1 MIINKTHSTNF
12 RYLTLFEDEAARR
25 QLGKDHA
32 VFDENF
38 ERNGQPW
45 RWGYILDFNRPCK
58 EGMVDGV
65 NQKLVTRI
73 IGYRLPSGDEEL
85 GVTTIAPSGMVP
97 LLSRAALE
105 KMVGASGLKKLEEL
119 RGKEIH
125 EKGDE
130 VVDVK
135 NALGYPQFTLD
146 HDYREGGEF
155 IYSTQPSFIHTWSR

>member
-1 MIINKTHSTNF
+1 
-12 RYLTLFEDEAARR
+12 
-25 QLGKDHA
+25 
-32 VFDENF
+32 
-38 ERNGQPW
+38 
-45 RWGYILDFNRPCK
+45 
-58 EGMVDGV
+58 
-65 NQKLVTRI
+65 
-73 IGYRLPSGDEEL
+73 
-85 GVTTIAPSGMVP
+85 MVP

-105 KMVGASGLKKLEEL
+105 KMIGASGLKKLEEL

-155 IYSTQPSFIHTWSR
+155 IRHSHHLYTPGQDDGDSVGTRYADWHHHGELRCFHVSLGYDPDYSSPNGSFSLVRGGSVEVEPRKPAHKFSF

>member
-1 MIINKTHSTNF
+1 
-12 RYLTLFEDEAARR
+12 
-25 QLGKDHA
+25 
-32 VFDENF
+32 
-38 ERNGQPW
+38 
-45 RWGYILDFNRPCK
+45 
-58 EGMVDGV
+58 
-65 NQKLVTRI
+65 
-73 IGYRLPSGDEEL
+73 
-85 GVTTIAPSGMVP
+85 MVP

-105 KMVGASGLKKLEEL
+105 KMIGASGLKKLEEL

-155 IYSTQPSFIHTWSR
+155 IRHSHHLYTPGQDDGDSVGTRYADWHHHGELGCFDGDRGRDPDDSYPDRSFSLVRGGENEMTITVMTPVRSVKM